1 MGLSYREK
9 YQVPFYESDINQN
22 MKLSQLLSLVL
33 QVSGKQS
40 LSLGMSDEYVFQTYN
55 LVWIITEY
63 AIEIDRLPRYT
74 ENIVIETVPTA
85 YNKLFCYRDFNVY
98 GQDGEKILTIHSTF
112 VLMDYDTRK
121 VHPVVDDIVDVY
133 QVEKVKKIYRGPR
146 YEGLENPEETLYH
159 VRFFDLDL
167 NGHVNNSKY
176 LEWMYDVLD
185 VNFLEKYIPH
195 HINLKYVKE
204 VQYGYDIKSRV
215 ERIGLTTKHEIVTQ
229 GALRAQARIEWKAK

>member
-1 MGLSYREK
+1 MGLSYQEK

-112 VLMDYDTRK
+112 VLMDYNTRK
-121 VHPVVDDIVDVY
+121 FKKTYWLKIPTSSIRTITLTFTNQTYAKVGDITLGRG
-133 QVEKVKKIYRGPR
+133 KILGA
-146 YEGLENPEETLYH
+146 TL
-159 VRFFDLDL
+159 DS
-167 NGHVNNSKY
+167 VN
-176 LEWMYDVLD
+176 
-185 VNFLEKYIPH
+185 
-195 HINLKYVKE
+195 
-204 VQYGYDIKSRV
+204 
-215 ERIGLTTKHEIVTQ
+215 
-229 GALRAQARIEWKAK
+229 

>member
-112 VLMDYDTRK
+112 V
-121 VHPVVDDIVDVY
+121 
-133 QVEKVKKIYRGPR
+133 
-146 YEGLENPEETLYH
+146 
-159 VRFFDLDL
+159 
-167 NGHVNNSKY
+167 
-176 LEWMYDVLD
+176 
-185 VNFLEKYIPH
+185 
-195 HINLKYVKE
+195 
-204 VQYGYDIKSRV
+204 
-215 ERIGLTTKHEIVTQ
+215 
-229 GALRAQARIEWKAK
+229 